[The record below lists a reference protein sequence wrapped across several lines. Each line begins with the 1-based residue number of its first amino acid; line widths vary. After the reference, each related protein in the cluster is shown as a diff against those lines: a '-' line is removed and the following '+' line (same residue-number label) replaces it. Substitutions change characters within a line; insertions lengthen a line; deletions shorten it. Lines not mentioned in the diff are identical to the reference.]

1 MYIRIGMSWM
11 LYIGCVLISIIV
23 SMTKQLIISEKM
35 IYLYV
40 ENLSL
45 HVVVF
50 VAQKRG
56 VKQQG
61 DRFDV
66 MCLITQW

>member
-1 MYIRIGMSWM
+1 
-11 LYIGCVLISIIV
+11 
-23 SMTKQLIISEKM
+23 MTKQLIISEKM

-61 DRFDV
+61 GRFDV